1 MKTGIKLIFS
11 ILLIFNFNFKAI
23 SAEKIKIGL
32 LIPVTGEY
40 GKIGQSVINSVRL
53 ALNSI
58 NDNRIEIL
66 PRDTRADPS
75 TTLKIAK
82 ELYEV
87 NGVKIIIGP
96 LFSSST
102 EYLSEIP
109 EVTFLS
115 LTNKLTDTP
124 TNVISTGVNSIS
136 QLNAIKKFQKSKN
149 LERTIFLIPNSN
161 FKIEIEKALSK
172 TKIKFKDKFLYDTDP
187 TLLTAQIEKITRYP
201 QRKQNLLDE
210 IERVENSIETNKE
223 KKIENLKK
231 RDTIGGI
238 NFDSVVIA
246 DFDENFKSVATSL
259 LYTDV
264 SSKRVLYINLN
275 NWFDESLLEES
286 SLHPIYFPSVDKKN
300 YDTFNSDY
308 KKSYGK
314 AANQISF
321 LSYDIMGLIY
331 YLIYK
336 NDFVISNKMFS
347 ENNIFKGKTGVFQIN
362 NRNITHELS
371 FYSIENKEFIK
382 IF

>member
-11 ILLIFNFNFKAI
+11 ILLIFNFNFKAL

-149 LERTIFLIPNSN
+149 LERTIFLIPDSN

-172 TKIKFKDKFLYDTDP
+172 TKIKLKDKFLYDTDP

-210 IERVENSIETNKE
+210 IERVENSIDTNKE

-300 YDTFNSDY
+300 YDTFKSDY

-336 NDFVISNKMFS
+336 NDFIISNKMFS

>member
-11 ILLIFNFNFKAI
+11 ILLIFNFNFKAL

-75 TTLKIAK
+75 VTLKIAK

-172 TKIKFKDKFLYDTDP
+172 TKIKLKDKFLYDTDP

-210 IERVENSIETNKE
+210 IERVENSIDTNKE
-223 KKIENLKK
+223 KKIANLKK

-286 SLHPIYFPSVDKKN
+286 SLHPIYFPSVDKTN

-308 KKSYGK
+308 KKSYGE

-321 LSYDIMGLIY
+321 LSYDIIGLVY

-362 NRNITHELS
+362 DRNITHELS
-371 FYSIENKEFIK
+371 FYSIENKKFIK

>member
-11 ILLIFNFNFKAI
+11 ILLILNFNFKAL

-40 GKIGQSVINSVRL
+40 GKIGHSVINSVRL

-149 LERTIFLIPNSN
+149 LERTIFLIPDSN

-172 TKIKFKDKFLYDTDP
+172 TKIKLKDKFLYDTDP

-210 IERVENSIETNKE
+210 IERVENSIDTNKE

-336 NDFVISNKMFS
+336 NDFIISNKMFS

>member
-11 ILLIFNFNFKAI
+11 ILLILNFNFKAL

-66 PRDTRADPS
+66 PRDTKADPS

-102 EYLSEIP
+102 KYLSEIP

-172 TKIKFKDKFLYDTDP
+172 TKIKLKDKFLYDTDP

-210 IERVENSIETNKE
+210 IERVENSIDTNKE

-336 NDFVISNKMFS
+336 NDFIISNKMFS

>member
-11 ILLIFNFNFKAI
+11 ILLILNFNFKAL

-32 LIPVTGEY
+32 LIPLTGEY
-40 GKIGQSVINSVRL
+40 GKIGHSVINSIRL

-149 LERTIFLIPNSN
+149 LERTIFLIPDSN

-172 TKIKFKDKFLYDTDP
+172 TKIKLKDKFLYDTDP

-210 IERVENSIETNKE
+210 MERVENSMDTNKE

>member
-1 MKTGIKLIFS
+1 M
-11 ILLIFNFNFKAI
+11 LL
-23 SAEKIKIGL
+23 
-32 LIPVTGEY
+32 
-40 GKIGQSVINSVRL
+40 
-53 ALNSI
+53 
-58 NDNRIEIL
+58 
-66 PRDTRADPS
+66 
-75 TTLKIAK
+75 
-82 ELYEV
+82 
-87 NGVKIIIGP
+87 
-96 LFSSST
+96 
-102 EYLSEIP
+102 
-109 EVTFLS
+109 
-115 LTNKLTDTP
+115 
-124 TNVISTGVNSIS
+124 
-136 QLNAIKKFQKSKN
+136 KKFQKSKN

-172 TKIKFKDKFLYDTDP
+172 TKIKLKDKFLYDTDP

-210 IERVENSIETNKE
+210 IERVENSIDTNKE

-264 SSKRVLYINLN
+264 SSKRVFYINLN

-371 FYSIENKEFIK
+371 FYSIENKKFIK

>member
-11 ILLIFNFNFKAI
+11 ILLIFNFNFKAL

-172 TKIKFKDKFLYDTDP
+172 TKIKLKDKFLYDTDP
-187 TLLTAQIEKITRYP
+187 TLLTAQIEKITRYH

-210 IERVENSIETNKE
+210 IERVENSIDTNKE
-223 KKIENLKK
+223 KKIANLKK

-286 SLHPIYFPSVDKKN
+286 SLHPIYFPSVDKTN

-308 KKSYGK
+308 KKSYGE

-321 LSYDIMGLIY
+321 LSYDIIGLVY

-362 NRNITHELS
+362 DRNITHELS
-371 FYSIENKEFIK
+371 FYSIENKKFIK

>member
-11 ILLIFNFNFKAI
+11 ILLILNFNFKAL

-40 GKIGQSVINSVRL
+40 GKIGHSVINSVRL

-149 LERTIFLIPNSN
+149 LERTIFLIPDTN

-172 TKIKFKDKFLYDTDP
+172 TKIKLKDKFLYDTDP

-210 IERVENSIETNKE
+210 IERVENSIDTNKE

-321 LSYDIMGLIY
+321 LSYDIMGLAY

-336 NDFVISNKMFS
+336 NDFVISDKMFS

-362 NRNITHELS
+362 DRNITHELS
-371 FYSIENKEFIK
+371 FYSIENKKFIK

>member
-11 ILLIFNFNFKAI
+11 ILLIFNFNFKAL

-66 PRDTRADPS
+66 PRDTRANPS

-109 EVTFLS
+109 DVTFLS
-115 LTNKLTDTP
+115 LSNKLTDTP

-149 LERTIFLIPNSN
+149 LERTIFLIPDSN

-264 SSKRVLYINLN
+264 SSKRVFYINLN

-362 NRNITHELS
+362 NRNITHALS

>member
-11 ILLIFNFNFKAI
+11 ILLIFNFNFKAL
-23 SAEKIKIGL
+23 SEEKIKIGL

-172 TKIKFKDKFLYDTDP
+172 TKIKLKDKFLYDTDP

-210 IERVENSIETNKE
+210 IERVENSMDTNKE

-264 SSKRVLYINLN
+264 SSKRVFYINLN

-286 SLHPIYFPSVDKKN
+286 SLHPIYFPSVDKTN

-308 KKSYGK
+308 KKSYGE

-321 LSYDIMGLIY
+321 LSYDIMGLVY

-362 NRNITHELS
+362 DRNITHELS
-371 FYSIENKEFIK
+371 FYSIENKKFIK

>member
-11 ILLIFNFNFKAI
+11 ILLILNFNFKAL

-32 LIPVTGEY
+32 LIPLTGEY
-40 GKIGQSVINSVRL
+40 GKIGHSVINSVRL

-149 LERTIFLIPNSN
+149 LERTIFLIPDSN

-172 TKIKFKDKFLYDTDP
+172 TKIKLKDKFLYDTDP

-210 IERVENSIETNKE
+210 IERVENSIDTNKE

-336 NDFVISNKMFS
+336 NDFIISNKMFS

>member
-1 MKTGIKLIFS
+1 MYLFPKEKKLETESKT
-11 ILLIFNFNFKAI
+11 NFNFKAL
-23 SAEKIKIGL
+23 SEEKIKIGL

-40 GKIGQSVINSVRL
+40 GKIGHSVINSVRL

-149 LERTIFLIPNSN
+149 LERTIFLIPDSN

-172 TKIKFKDKFLYDTDP
+172 TKIKLKDKFLYDTDP

-210 IERVENSIETNKE
+210 IERVENSIDTNKE
-223 KKIENLKK
+223 KKS
-231 RDTIGGI
+231 RT
-238 NFDSVVIA
+238 
-246 DFDENFKSVATSL
+246 
-259 LYTDV
+259 
-264 SSKRVLYINLN
+264 
-275 NWFDESLLEES
+275 
-286 SLHPIYFPSVDKKN
+286 
-300 YDTFNSDY
+300 
-308 KKSYGK
+308 
-314 AANQISF
+314 
-321 LSYDIMGLIY
+321 
-331 YLIYK
+331 
-336 NDFVISNKMFS
+336 
-347 ENNIFKGKTGVFQIN
+347 
-362 NRNITHELS
+362 
-371 FYSIENKEFIK
+371 
-382 IF
+382 

>member
-11 ILLIFNFNFKAI
+11 ILLILNFNFKAL

-32 LIPVTGEY
+32 LIPLTGEY
-40 GKIGQSVINSVRL
+40 GKIGHSVINSIRL

-149 LERTIFLIPNSN
+149 LERTIFLIPDSN

-172 TKIKFKDKFLYDTDP
+172 TKIKLKDKFLYDTDP

-210 IERVENSIETNKE
+210 IERVENSIDTNKE

-336 NDFVISNKMFS
+336 NDFIISNKMFS

-362 NRNITHELS
+362 DRNITHELS

>member
-11 ILLIFNFNFKAI
+11 ILLILNFNFKAL

-32 LIPVTGEY
+32 LIPLTGEY
-40 GKIGQSVINSVRL
+40 GKIGHSVINSIRL

-124 TNVISTGVNSIS
+124 TNVISAGVNSIS

-172 TKIKFKDKFLYDTDP
+172 TKIKLKDKFLYDTDP

-210 IERVENSIETNKE
+210 IERVENSIDTNKE

-336 NDFVISNKMFS
+336 NDFIISNKMFS